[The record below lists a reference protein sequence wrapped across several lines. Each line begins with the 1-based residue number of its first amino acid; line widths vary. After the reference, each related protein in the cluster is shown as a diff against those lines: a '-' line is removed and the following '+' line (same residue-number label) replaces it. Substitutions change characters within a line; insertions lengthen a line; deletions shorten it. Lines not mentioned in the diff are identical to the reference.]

1 VSDISALKKMKA
13 QFELK
18 PLIAEGHNVDD
29 LPESAVNSSAMAMNI
44 LQTFFSEIEA
54 KRNESEL

>member
-1 VSDISALKKMKA
+1 MKA